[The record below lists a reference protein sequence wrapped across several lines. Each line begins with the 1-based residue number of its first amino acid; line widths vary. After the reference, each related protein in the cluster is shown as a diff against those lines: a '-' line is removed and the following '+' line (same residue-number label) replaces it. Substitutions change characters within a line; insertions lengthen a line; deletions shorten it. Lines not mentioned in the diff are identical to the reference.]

1 MQQFIKQRE
10 VLTAGYVCFSPPIDV
25 GGMPLLVTELIVYSI
40 TGTSPV
46 LATQLQSCGDLESWQ
61 DAPGADTSLAAVG
74 SDLDATRADTVP
86 YGQYIRYKISL
97 TGTTPMCEYSLIL
110 NTYQSS

>member
-10 VLTAGYVCFSPPIDV
+10 VLTAGYVFFTAPIDV
-25 GGMPLLVTELIVYSI
+25 GGMPLLVSELIVYSI

-46 LATQLQSCGDLESWQ
+46 LTAQLQSCGDLETWR
-61 DAPGADTSLAAVG
+61 DVTGADTALAAVG

-86 YGQYIRYKISL
+86 YGQYIRYMITL
-97 TGTTPMCEYSLIL
+97 AGTTPQCEYSLIL